1 MAFIDAGYDGTVDEV
16 QFAKLLNR
24 YAVVGPDDFKASAV
38 AGADRTLSIANG
50 TALGPGSLNVGSAFA
65 PIQFDAVA
73 SGTSR
78 WDLVVLRRNWQPA
91 SGTTTLEI
99 IKGGA
104 TAVLPTR
111 NTNPG
116 VLDDQP
122 LYLQQVNAGSTS
134 LGQRIDLRVWVGSGG
149 AEAADKLALTY
160 LAQPGAAVKIGWG
173 LHRYELQG
181 NGVWGW
187 QEYSLQAQPLLA
199 KVVPVNGTSNGN
211 AEVDTFFPA
220 FPNAVLSVLFT
231 DQTFGGGA
239 SKDYRK
245 VELVNGRVRWRLYRG
260 DTGARDTNA
269 GFTVDITVL
278 GY

>member
-1 MAFIDAGYDGTVDEV
+1 MAFVDAGYDGTVDEV

-24 YAVVGPDDFKASAV
+24 YAVVGPDDFKASNTT
-38 AGADRTLSIANG
+38 GDRMLSIANG
-50 TALGPGSLNVGSAFA
+50 TALGPGSLNVGTAFS

-78 WDLVVLRRNWQPA
+78 WDLVVLRRDWQPA
-91 SGTTTLEI
+91 AGNTSIVI

-111 NTNPG
+111 NQNPG
-116 VLDDQP
+116 VIDDQP
-122 LYLQQVNAGSTS
+122 LYLQEVRAGSTS
-134 LGQRIDLRVWVGSGG
+134 LGARIDLRVWLGAGG
-149 AEAADKLALTY
+149 AEAGDKLALTY
-160 LAQPGAAVKIGWG
+160 LAQPGAAVKVGSSV
-173 LHRYELQG
+173 HRYELQG

-187 QEYSLQAQPLLA
+187 REYPLQASPLLA
-199 KVVPVNGTSNGN
+199 RIIQVNGTSNSN
-211 AEVDTFFPA
+211 AEVDTFFDA
-220 FPNAVLSVLFT
+220 FPFAAVSVLFT

-260 DTGARDTNA
+260 DTGARDPNA